1 MAKRGNGE
9 GTISK
14 RKNGT
19 WCAAI
24 SNGVNPETGKP
35 KRVFFY
41 GRTRQEVAEKLNKAI
56 HNQSLGT
63 FVTPSKII
71 FSSWLDIWLFE
82 YKRLSVRPSTFE
94 SYEYLTRVH
103 IKPTLGKLYLKD
115 IRSDHLQKLYNEKY
129 RSGKIDGTGGLSSRT
144 VRYIHNIICEAL
156 SCAVKNNL
164 LNNNVADTDIITLP
178 RKEKREIRI
187 LTIDEQKAFL
197 EALDGERLR
206 AAFILALGSGI
217 RQGELLALR
226 WQEDIDLKQGIINI
240 NRTVKRVKTFDG
252 KSKNKTKIIFQ
263 EPKTKSSKRTIP
275 LPAGV
280 IQEIKEHRKRQ
291 LEEKLLAGEVYYDN
305 DLVFCNELG
314 KITEPATLTR
324 IYKRILKKAELS
336 DMNLHALRHTY
347 ATRLLEANEHP
358 KVVQEL
364 LGHSDI
370 SMTLNTYSHVMPELK
385 KAAADKIN
393 FLFVGEK

>member
-24 SNGVNPETGKP
+24 SNGINPDTGKP

-41 GRTRQEVAEKLNKAI
+41 GRTRQEVAEKLYKAL
-56 HNQSLGT
+56 HSVSLGT
-63 FVTPSKII
+63 FVEPSKIT
-71 FSSWLDIWLFE
+71 FSSWLDTWLFE
-82 YKRLSVRPSTFE
+82 YKKLSVRPSTFE

-103 IKPTLGKLYLKD
+103 IKPALGHFYLKD
-115 IRSDHLQKLYNEKY
+115 LRSDHLQKLYNEKFKA
-129 RSGKIDGTGGLSSRT
+129 GKIDGTGGLSSRT
-144 VRYIHNIICEAL
+144 VRYIHNIISEAL
-156 SCAVKNNL
+156 GCAIKNNL
-164 LNNNVADTDIITLP
+164 IASNVANTEVITLP
-178 RKEKREIRI
+178 RKEKRDIRI
-187 LTIDEQKAFL
+187 LTADEQKTFL
-197 EALDGERLR
+197 KALDGERLR
-206 AAFILALGSGI
+206 AAFMLALGSGI

-226 WQEDIDLKQGIINI
+226 WQDTDLKNGLINV
-240 NRTVKRVKTFDG
+240 NRTVKRVKTFDDID
-252 KSKNKTKIIFQ
+252 KNKTKIIFQ
-263 EPKTKSSKRTIP
+263 EPKTKSSKRSIP
-275 LPAGV
+275 LPANV
-280 IQEIKEHRKRQ
+280 IQEIKEHRKKQ

-314 KITEPATLTR
+314 KVTELATFTR
-324 IYKRILKKAELS
+324 IFKRILKKAGLP
-336 DMNLHALRHTY
+336 DMNVHALRHTY

-370 SMTLNTYSHVMPELK
+370 SMTLNTYSHVMPGLK

-393 FLFVGEK
+393 FLFTLEK